1 MEDEHLEFGVVAI
14 FLIAGAI
21 FATWLASDRV
31 ALNVHPACIEA
42 CNSLALDA
50 MSANEV
56 RCLCGGS
63 GTVREVQLSSPDSGV
78 ISAP

>member
-1 MEDEHLEFGVVAI
+1 MEDEHLEFSVIAI
-14 FLIAGAI
+14 FLIAGAV

-31 ALNVHPACIEA
+31 ALTVHPACIEA

-63 GTVREVQLSSPDSGV
+63 GTVREINVLSPDSGG
-78 ISAP
+78 ISSP